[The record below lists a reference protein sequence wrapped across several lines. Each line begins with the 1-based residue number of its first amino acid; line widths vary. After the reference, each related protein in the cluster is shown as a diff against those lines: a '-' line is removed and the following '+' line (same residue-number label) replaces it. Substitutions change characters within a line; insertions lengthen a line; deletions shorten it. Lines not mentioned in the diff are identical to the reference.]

1 MNTLNIEQVGL
12 AAYLIMNE
20 TDTLVYK
27 GYSQETRSFI
37 FESDNNEEYW
47 ADKYDLSK
55 EKQHDQIVMRL
66 RNMKK

>member
-1 MNTLNIEQVGL
+1 MNTLNIEQIGL

-47 ADKYDLSK
+47 ANSH
-55 EKQHDQIVMRL
+55 EIT
-66 RNMKK
+66 